1 MKKNAL
7 HLSIILLTILCF
19 SESCYYAP
27 PFVTPSRTPS
37 GEVPKTATNADAQ
50 YITVSGMK
58 YLIVSSPQG
67 ITLANVTK
75 DSLEVMVRRRNEKY
89 LELLNRSFPK
99 PQFTKP

>member
-1 MKKNAL
+1 MKKTAL
-7 HLSIILLTILCF
+7 HLSIVLLTILCF
-19 SESCYYAP
+19 SESCYYTSP
-27 PFVTPSRTPS
+27 PFVTPTK
-37 GEVPKTATNADAQ
+37 EVPKTATNADAQ
-50 YITVSGMK
+50 YINVSGMK

-99 PQFTKP
+99 PKFTKQ